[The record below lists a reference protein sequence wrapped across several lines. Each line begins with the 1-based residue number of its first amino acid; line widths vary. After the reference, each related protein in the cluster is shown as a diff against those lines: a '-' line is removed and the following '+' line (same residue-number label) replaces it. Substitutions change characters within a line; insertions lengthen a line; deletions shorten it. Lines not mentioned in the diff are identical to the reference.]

1 PNNAGW
7 ARAHRLPNAQA
18 PVSTGAFLLPSNR
31 ASPRT
36 RANREPTKPATG
48 DRSMTRFLRYAPWLA
63 FLALAFQAGA
73 QNPNYQTLHNL
84 LIQFYGYQ
92 RAGDKTID
100 NKNPFYKTAP
110 YPHSNDNISGKDLS
124 SGWYDA
130 GDFVKFGLP
139 FGFSAYT
146 LLKGYDVFP
155 GGYDDVTTW
164 DYKGTPDQIPDILGE
179 VKIATDY
186 IMRAVVSSSQIV
198 VDVGNASQD
207 HGDLNETGY
216 QNSSRISNR
225 TVYAQAGAD
234 VAGLYSATFALMAQL
249 YKEHDAAYA
258 AACLAKAKEA
268 FAFGVANP
276 KLSTQQNNGEFY
288 KTATFKDKM
297 ACAAVELYRATQEA
311 TYLTQA
317 KAFQGGVAQHFFV

>member
-1 PNNAGW
+1 
-7 ARAHRLPNAQA
+7 
-18 PVSTGAFLLPSNR
+18 
-31 ASPRT
+31 
-36 RANREPTKPATG
+36 
-48 DRSMTRFLRYAPWLA
+48 M
-63 FLALAFQAGA
+63 
-73 QNPNYQTLHNL
+73 

-100 NKNPFYKTAP
+100 NKNPFYKASP
-110 YPHSNDNISGKDLS
+110 YPHSADDQSGKDLS

-139 FGFSAYT
+139 FSFSVYC

-155 GGYDDVTTW
+155 NGYDDITSW
-164 DYKGTPDQIPDILGE
+164 DYKGAPDGIPDILGE

-186 IMRAVVSSSQIV
+186 IQRAVVSASQIV
-198 VDVGNASQD
+198 VDVGNAGTD
-207 HGDLNETGY
+207 HRAIER
-216 QNSSRISNR
+216 SRLCQLLAHQPPHGLR
-225 TVYAQAGAD
+225 HGGAD
-234 VAGLYSATFALMAQL
+234 IAGLYAASLALMANL
-249 YKEHDAAYA
+249 YKKHDAAYA

-268 FAFGVANP
+268 FQFGVANA

-297 ACAAVELYRATQEA
+297 ACAAVELYRATGEE

-317 KAFQGGVAQHFFV
+317 KAFQGGVAQHYYVLGYANTGDISAFELKRLKQPNAERHLAVRRRLHHEPRGQGHQRLAAHQGRLHQLRLGQCRQRRHARDSAPPWPS